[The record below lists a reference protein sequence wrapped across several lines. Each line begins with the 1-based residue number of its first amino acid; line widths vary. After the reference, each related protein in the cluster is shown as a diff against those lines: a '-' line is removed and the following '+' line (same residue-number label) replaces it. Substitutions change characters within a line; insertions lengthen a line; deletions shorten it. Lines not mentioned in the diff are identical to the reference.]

1 MLWLRYSMGGGF
13 IGSNMKI
20 LLLFPPDWLPSEPY
34 LSLPALTS
42 VLRPAGHEVVQKDI
56 NVEMYDMFFSRPF
69 LQQVAGRIGNEL
81 NHLLHVQ
88 EQRALD
94 EEESALKE
102 QLLRCTPEMINQ
114 IAQNVE
120 DAKNIL
126 RGESFYDIE
135 KLEWAT
141 HALHETMA
149 LISLG
154 YYPAQICFPPIET
167 DLAYKPFMSSEIIEA
182 LDDDQINIYRDVY
195 RQLIAPV
202 MQQEKP
208 GMVGISIV
216 QQKQLIPTFT
226 FCKMIKEDYPDIH
239 ITIGGNIVTR
249 IRDELQKQ
257 EKLFETIDSAVLYE
271 GENAYLQLVE
281 AVEQKKNLAGLP
293 NLIYRDGSGIHVNK
307 DVCSENL
314 SKLPPPDFEGLPLE
328 KYFVPKLILPYL
340 ATRGCYWGRCT
351 FCDHFQGY
359 VEGFRTMHVDQI
371 VEEIRF
377 LKEKYKT
384 RYFHFTD
391 ESYPP
396 ALFRKLSQRLIEDK
410 LDIVWTTHMRFEE
423 TLLDEQVW
431 KDAQASGC
439 RYLHFGYES
448 GNQRVLKL
456 MDKATKLE
464 AIETNLRMSSEAGIW
479 NHIMGFFGFPGETKE
494 EAEDSKRF
502 VHDNRAHIHSLGFMT
517 YVLGKYSPVAFEPE
531 KYGVSYYKNP
541 EWDLAMDY
549 YFTLKEG
556 LNIQEALDVF
566 EDFERNHDPKWD
578 LRTCVREYIFL
589 YIDHFGSNNLP
600 QLQMRP
606 DQQTEHHH
614 TSVGMV

>member
-1 MLWLRYSMGGGF
+1 
-13 IGSNMKI
+13 MKI

-42 VLRPAGHEVVQKDI
+42 VLRPAGHKVIQKDI
-56 NVEMYDMFFSRPF
+56 NVEMYDMFFSRSF
-69 LQQVAGRIGNEL
+69 LEQVSHRITGEL
-81 NHLLHVQ
+81 DHLLHV
-88 EQRALD
+88 EKQRALD
-94 EEESALKE
+94 KEESTLKA
-102 QLLRCTPEMINQ
+102 QLLQSTPEVLSQ
-114 IAQNVE
+114 LSS
-120 DAKNIL
+120 DAEQAKEIL
-126 RGESFYDIE
+126 RGESFYDID

-141 HALHETMA
+141 NTLHKTMA

-167 DLAYKPFMSSEIIEA
+167 DLVYKPYMSSEILEA

-202 MQQEKP
+202 MQKEKP

-216 QQKQLIPTFT
+216 QQKQLIPSFT
-226 FCKMIKEDYPDIH
+226 FSKMIKEEFPDLH
-239 ITIGGNIVTR
+239 ITVGGNIVTR
-249 IRDELQKQ
+249 IRDELKIQD
-257 EKLFETIDSAVLYE
+257 KLFGYIDSAILYE
-271 GENAYLQLVE
+271 GENAYLQLVD
-281 AVEQKKNLAGLP
+281 AVENSKPLSGLP
-293 NLIYRDGSGIHVNK
+293 NLIYRDESGIHANK
-307 DVCSENL
+307 DVCSEDL
-314 SKLPPPDFEGLPLE
+314 SKLPSPDFDGLLLE

-359 VEGFRTMHVDQI
+359 VEGFRTMQVDQI
-371 VEEIRF
+371 VEEIKF
-377 LKEKYKT
+377 LKDKHNT

-396 ALFRKLSQRLIEDK
+396 ALFRKLSQRLIEEK

-431 KDAQASGC
+431 KDVQESGC

-456 MDKATKLE
+456 MDKATKLD
-464 AIETNLRMSSEAGIW
+464 AIQTNLRMSSEAGIW
-479 NHIMGFFGFPGETKE
+479 NHIMGFFGFPGETRE

-517 YVLGKYSPVAFEPE
+517 FVLGKYSPVAFEPE
-531 KYGVSYYKNP
+531 KYGVDYYKNP
-541 EWDLAMDY
+541 EWDLALDY

-566 EDFERNHDPKWD
+566 AGFERNHDPKWD

-589 YIDHFGSNNLP
+589 YIDHFGNNDLP

-606 DQQTEHHH
+606 DQQTEYHQ

>member
-1 MLWLRYSMGGGF
+1 
-13 IGSNMKI
+13 MKI

-42 VLRPAGHEVVQKDI
+42 VLRPAGHKVIQKDI
-56 NVEMYDMFFSRPF
+56 NVEMYDMFFSRSF
-69 LQQVAGRIGNEL
+69 LEHVSSRIAGEL
-81 NHLLHVQ
+81 NHLIHV
-88 EQRALD
+88 EKQRALD
-94 EEESALKE
+94 EEESTLKA
-102 QLLRCTPEMINQ
+102 QLLQSTPEVLSQ
-114 IAQNVE
+114 LSS
-120 DAKNIL
+120 DAEQAKEIL
-126 RGESFYDIE
+126 RGESFYDID

-141 HALHETMA
+141 NTLHKTMA

-167 DLAYKPFMSSEIIEA
+167 DLVYKPYMSSEILEA

-202 MQQEKP
+202 MQKEKP

-216 QQKQLIPTFT
+216 QQKQLIPSFT
-226 FCKMIKEDYPDIH
+226 FSKMIKEEFPDLH
-239 ITIGGNIVTR
+239 ITVGGNIVTR
-249 IRDELQKQ
+249 IRDELKIQD
-257 EKLFETIDSAVLYE
+257 KLFGYIDSAILYE
-271 GENAYLQLVE
+271 GENAYLQLVD
-281 AVEQKKNLAGLP
+281 AVENSKPLSGLP
-293 NLIYRDGSGIHVNK
+293 NLIYRDESGIHANK
-307 DVCSENL
+307 DVCSEDL
-314 SKLPPPDFEGLPLE
+314 SKLPPPDFDGLPLE

-359 VEGFRTMHVDQI
+359 VEGFRTMQVDQI
-371 VEEIRF
+371 VEEIKF
-377 LKEKYKT
+377 LKDKHNT

-396 ALFRKLSQRLIEDK
+396 ALFRKLSQRLIEEK

-431 KDAQASGC
+431 KDVQESGC

-456 MDKATKLE
+456 MDKATKLD
-464 AIETNLRMSSEAGIW
+464 AIQTNLRMSSEAGIW
-479 NHIMGFFGFPGETKE
+479 NHIMGFFGFPGETRE

-517 YVLGKYSPVAFEPE
+517 FVLGKYSPVAFEPE
-531 KYGVSYYKNP
+531 KYGVDYYKNP
-541 EWDLAMDY
+541 EWDLALDY

-566 EDFERNHDPKWD
+566 AGFERNHDPKWD

-589 YIDHFGSNNLP
+589 YIDHFGNNDLP

-606 DQQTEHHH
+606 DQQTEYHQ

>member
-1 MLWLRYSMGGGF
+1 
-13 IGSNMKI
+13 MKI

-42 VLRPAGHEVVQKDI
+42 VLRPAGHKVIQKDI
-56 NVEMYDMFFSRPF
+56 NVEMYDMFFSRSF
-69 LQQVAGRIGNEL
+69 LEQVSHRITGEL
-81 NHLLHVQ
+81 NHLLHV
-88 EQRALD
+88 EKQRALD
-94 EEESALKE
+94 KEESTLKA
-102 QLLRCTPEMINQ
+102 QLLQSTPEVLSQ
-114 IAQNVE
+114 LSS
-120 DAKNIL
+120 DAEQAKEIL
-126 RGESFYDIE
+126 RGESFYDID

-141 HALHETMA
+141 NTLHKTMA

-167 DLAYKPFMSSEIIEA
+167 DLVYKPYMSSEILEA

-202 MQQEKP
+202 MQKEKP

-216 QQKQLIPTFT
+216 QQKQLIPSFT
-226 FCKMIKEDYPDIH
+226 FSKMIKEEFPDLH
-239 ITIGGNIVTR
+239 ITVGGNIVTR
-249 IRDELQKQ
+249 IRDELKIQD
-257 EKLFETIDSAVLYE
+257 KLFGYIDSAILYE
-271 GENAYLQLVE
+271 GENAYLQLVD
-281 AVEQKKNLAGLP
+281 AVENSKPLSGLP
-293 NLIYRDGSGIHVNK
+293 NLIYRDESGIHANK
-307 DVCSENL
+307 DVCSEDL
-314 SKLPPPDFEGLPLE
+314 SKLPSPDFDGLLLE

-359 VEGFRTMHVDQI
+359 VEGFRTMQVDQI
-371 VEEIRF
+371 VEEIKF
-377 LKEKYKT
+377 LKDKHNT

-396 ALFRKLSQRLIEDK
+396 ALFRKLSQRLIEEK

-431 KDAQASGC
+431 KDVQESGC

-456 MDKATKLE
+456 MDKATKLD
-464 AIETNLRMSSEAGIW
+464 AIQTNLRMSSEAGIW
-479 NHIMGFFGFPGETKE
+479 NHIMGFFGFPGETRE

-517 YVLGKYSPVAFEPE
+517 FVLGKYSPVAFEPE
-531 KYGVSYYKNP
+531 KYGVDYYKNP
-541 EWDLAMDY
+541 EWDLALDY

-566 EDFERNHDPKWD
+566 AGFESNHDPKWD

-589 YIDHFGSNNLP
+589 YIDHFGNNDLP

-606 DQQTEHHH
+606 DQQTEYHQ

>member
-1 MLWLRYSMGGGF
+1 
-13 IGSNMKI
+13 MKI

-42 VLRPAGHEVVQKDI
+42 VLRPAGHEVIQKDI
-56 NVEMYDMFFSRPF
+56 NVEMYDMFFSRSF
-69 LQQVAGRIGNEL
+69 LEHVSNRMAVEL
-81 NHLLHVQ
+81 NHLIHVE

-94 EEESALKE
+94 EEESTLKT
-102 QLLRCTPEMINQ
+102 QLLQSTPEVL
-114 IAQNVE
+114 AQLSFDSE
-120 DAKNIL
+120 KAKEIL
-126 RGESFYDIE
+126 RGESFYDID

-141 HALHETMA
+141 NKLHQTMA
-149 LISLG
+149 RISLG

-167 DLAYKPFMSSEIIEA
+167 DLAYKPFMSSEILEA
-182 LDDDQINIYRDVY
+182 LDDDQINVYRDVY
-195 RQLIAPV
+195 RQLIAPI
-202 MQQEKP
+202 MKKEKP

-216 QQKQLIPTFT
+216 QQKQIIPTFT
-226 FCKMIKEDYPDIH
+226 FSKMIKEEFPDVH

-249 IRDELQKQ
+249 IRDELKTQD
-257 EKLFETIDSAVLYE
+257 KLFGYIDSAVLYE
-271 GENAYLQLVE
+271 GENAYLQLVD
-281 AVEQKKNLAGLP
+281 AVENSKPLSGLP
-293 NLIYRDGSGIHVNK
+293 NLIYRDESGIHANK
-307 DVCSENL
+307 DVCSEDL
-314 SKLPPPDFEGLPLE
+314 AKLPPPDFDGLALE
-328 KYFVPKLILPYL
+328 KYFVPKLILPFL

-359 VEGFRTMHVDQI
+359 VEGFRTMQVDQI
-371 VEEIRF
+371 INELRF
-377 LKEKYKT
+377 LQNKYNT

-391 ESYPP
+391 GSYPP
-396 ALFRKLSQRLIEDK
+396 ALFRKLSQRIVAEK
-410 LDIVWTTHMRFEE
+410 LHIVWTTHMRFEE

-431 KDAQASGC
+431 KDAHASGC
-439 RYLHFGYES
+439 RYLHFGFES

-456 MDKATKLE
+456 MDKATKLD

-479 NHIMGFFGFPGETKE
+479 NHIMGFFGFPGETRE

-502 VHDNRAHIHSLGFMT
+502 VLKNREHVHSLGFMT

-549 YFTLKEG
+549 YFTLEKG

-566 EDFERNHDPKWD
+566 EGFERNHDPKWD
-578 LRTCVREYIFL
+578 LRTCVREYVYL
-589 YIDHFGSNNLP
+589 YIEHFGNNNLP
-600 QLQMRP
+600 QLKMRS
-606 DQQTEHHH
+606 DEQKKYHH

>member
-1 MLWLRYSMGGGF
+1 
-13 IGSNMKI
+13 MKI

-42 VLRPAGHEVVQKDI
+42 VLRPAGHKVIQKDI
-56 NVEMYDMFFSRPF
+56 NVEMYDMFFGRSF
-69 LQQVAGRIGNEL
+69 LEHVSGRIATEL
-81 NHLLHVQ
+81 NHLTHV
-88 EQRALD
+88 EKKRVLD
-94 EEESALKE
+94 EEESTLKT
-102 QLLRCTPEMINQ
+102 QLLQSTPEVLSQ
-114 IAQNVE
+114 LAS
-120 DAKNIL
+120 DAEEAKEIL
-126 RGESFYDIE
+126 RGERFYDIG

-141 HALHETMA
+141 NTLHQTMA
-149 LISLG
+149 HISLG

-167 DLAYKPFMSSEIIEA
+167 DLTYKPFMSSEILEA
-182 LDDDQINIYRDVY
+182 LDDDQINVYRDVY

-202 MQQEKP
+202 LKKENP

-216 QQKQLIPTFT
+216 QQKQIIPTFT
-226 FCKMIKEDYPDIH
+226 FSKMIKEEFPGVH

-249 IRDELQKQ
+249 IRDELKTQD
-257 EKLFETIDSAVLYE
+257 KLFRYIDSAVLYE
-271 GENAYLQLVE
+271 GENAYLQLVDS
-281 AVEQKKNLAGLP
+281 VENSKPLSGLP
-293 NLIYRDGSGIHVNK
+293 NLIYRDESGIHANK
-307 DVCSENL
+307 DVCSEDL
-314 SKLPPPDFEGLPLE
+314 SKLPPPDFDGLALE

-359 VEGFRTMHVDQI
+359 VEGFRTMQVDQI
-371 VEEIRF
+371 IKEIRF
-377 LKEKYKT
+377 LQNKYNT

-396 ALFRKLSQRLIEDK
+396 ALFRKLSQRIVEEK

-423 TLLDEQVW
+423 TLLDKQVW
-431 KDAQASGC
+431 EDAHKSGC
-439 RYLHFGYES
+439 RYLHFGFES

-456 MDKATKLE
+456 MDKATKLD

-479 NHIMGFFGFPGETKE
+479 NHIMGFFGFPGETRE
-494 EAEDSKRF
+494 EAEDSKHF
-502 VHDNRAHIHSLGFMT
+502 VLKNREHVHSLGFMT

-549 YFTLKEG
+549 YFTLEKG

-566 EDFERNHDPKWD
+566 EQFEKNHDLKWD
-578 LRTCVREYIFL
+578 LRTCVREYVFL
-589 YIDHFGSNNLP
+589 YIEHFGNNDLL
-600 QLQMRP
+600 QLKMRS
-606 DQQTEHHH
+606 DQQKENHH

>member
-1 MLWLRYSMGGGF
+1 
-13 IGSNMKI
+13 MKI

-69 LQQVAGRIGNEL
+69 LEQVANRIAHEL

-102 QLLRCTPEMINQ
+102 QLLQCTPEMINQ

-126 RGESFYDIE
+126 RGENFYDID

-141 HALHETMA
+141 HTLHETMA

-167 DLAYKPFMSSEIIEA
+167 DLVYKPFMSSEIIEA

-202 MQQEKP
+202 IQQEKP

-226 FCKMIKEDYPDIH
+226 FCKMIKEEFPDIH

-249 IRDELQKQ
+249 IRDELQNQ

-281 AVEQKKNLAGLP
+281 AVQQEKPLVGLP
-293 NLIYRDGSGIHVNK
+293 NLIYRDDSGIHANQ

-314 SKLPPPDFEGLPLE
+314 SELPPPDFEGLPLE

-359 VEGFRTMHVDQI
+359 VEGFRTMQVEQI

-377 LKEKYKT
+377 LKEKYNT

-431 KDAQASGC
+431 KDVQESGC

-456 MDKATKLE
+456 MDKATKLD
-464 AIETNLRMSSEAGIW
+464 AIQTNLRMSSEAGIW

-502 VHDNRAHIHSLGFMT
+502 VYDNRAHIHSLGFMT

-566 EDFERNHDPKWD
+566 EEFERNHDPKWD

-589 YIDHFGSNNLP
+589 YIDHFGNNNLP

-606 DQQTEHHH
+606 DQKAEDHH

>member
-1 MLWLRYSMGGGF
+1 
-13 IGSNMKI
+13 MKI

-42 VLRPAGHEVVQKDI
+42 VLRPAGHKVIQKDI
-56 NVEMYDMFFSRPF
+56 NVEMYDMFFSRSF
-69 LQQVAGRIGNEL
+69 LEQVSHRITGEL
-81 NHLLHVQ
+81 NHLLHV
-88 EQRALD
+88 EKQRALD
-94 EEESALKE
+94 KDESTLKT
-102 QLLRCTPEMINQ
+102 QLLQSTPEVLSQ
-114 IAQNVE
+114 LSS
-120 DAKNIL
+120 DAEQAKEIL
-126 RGESFYDIE
+126 RGESFYDID

-141 HALHETMA
+141 NTLHKTMA

-167 DLAYKPFMSSEIIEA
+167 DLVYKPYMSSEILEA

-202 MQQEKP
+202 MQKEKP

-216 QQKQLIPTFT
+216 QQKQLIPSFT
-226 FCKMIKEDYPDIH
+226 FSKMIKEEFPDLH
-239 ITIGGNIVTR
+239 ITVGGNIVTR
-249 IRDELQKQ
+249 IRGELKIQD
-257 EKLFETIDSAVLYE
+257 KLFGYIDSAILYE
-271 GENAYLQLVE
+271 GENAYLQLVD
-281 AVEQKKNLAGLP
+281 AVENSKPLSGLP
-293 NLIYRDGSGIHVNK
+293 NLIYRDESGIHANK
-307 DVCSENL
+307 DVCSEDL
-314 SKLPPPDFEGLPLE
+314 SKLPPPDFDGLLLE

-359 VEGFRTMHVDQI
+359 VEGFRTMQVDQI
-371 VEEIRF
+371 VEEIKF
-377 LKEKYKT
+377 LKDKHNT

-396 ALFRKLSQRLIEDK
+396 ALFRKLSQRLIEEK

-431 KDAQASGC
+431 KDVQESGC

-456 MDKATKLE
+456 MDKATKLD
-464 AIETNLRMSSEAGIW
+464 AIQTNLRMSSEAGIW
-479 NHIMGFFGFPGETKE
+479 NHIMGFFGFPGETRE

-517 YVLGKYSPVAFEPE
+517 FVLGKYSPVAFEPE
-531 KYGVSYYKNP
+531 KYGVDYYKNP
-541 EWDLAMDY
+541 EWDLALDY

-566 EDFERNHDPKWD
+566 AGFELNHDPKWD

-589 YIDHFGSNNLP
+589 YIDHFGNNDLP

-606 DQQTEHHH
+606 DQQTEYHQ

>member
-1 MLWLRYSMGGGF
+1 
-13 IGSNMKI
+13 MKI

-42 VLRPAGHEVVQKDI
+42 VLRPAGHKVIQKDI
-56 NVEMYDMFFSRPF
+56 NVEMYDMFFSRSF
-69 LQQVAGRIGNEL
+69 LEQVSHRITGEL
-81 NHLLHVQ
+81 NHLLHV
-88 EQRALD
+88 EKQRALD
-94 EEESALKE
+94 KEESTLKA
-102 QLLRCTPEMINQ
+102 QLLQSTPEVLSQ
-114 IAQNVE
+114 LSS
-120 DAKNIL
+120 DAEQAKEIL
-126 RGESFYDIE
+126 RGESFYDID

-141 HALHETMA
+141 NTLHKTMA

-167 DLAYKPFMSSEIIEA
+167 DLVYKPYMSSEILEA

-202 MQQEKP
+202 MQKEKP

-216 QQKQLIPTFT
+216 QQKQLIPSFT
-226 FCKMIKEDYPDIH
+226 FSKMIKEEFPDLH
-239 ITIGGNIVTR
+239 ITVGGNIVTR
-249 IRDELQKQ
+249 IRDELKIQD
-257 EKLFETIDSAVLYE
+257 KLFGYIDSAILYE
-271 GENAYLQLVE
+271 GENAYLQLVD
-281 AVEQKKNLAGLP
+281 AVENSKPLSGLP
-293 NLIYRDGSGIHVNK
+293 NLIYRDESGIHANK
-307 DVCSENL
+307 DVCSEDL
-314 SKLPPPDFEGLPLE
+314 SKLPSPDFDGLLLE

-359 VEGFRTMHVDQI
+359 VEGFRTMQVDQI
-371 VEEIRF
+371 VEEIKF
-377 LKEKYKT
+377 LKDKHNT

-396 ALFRKLSQRLIEDK
+396 ALFRKLSQRLIEEK

-431 KDAQASGC
+431 KDAQESGC

-456 MDKATKLE
+456 MDKATKLD
-464 AIETNLRMSSEAGIW
+464 AIQTNLRMSSEAGIW
-479 NHIMGFFGFPGETKE
+479 NHIMGFFGFPGETRE

-517 YVLGKYSPVAFEPE
+517 FVLGKYSPVAFEPE
-531 KYGVSYYKNP
+531 KYGVDYYKNP
-541 EWDLAMDY
+541 EWDLALDY

-566 EDFERNHDPKWD
+566 AAFESNHDPKWD

-589 YIDHFGSNNLP
+589 YIDHFGNNDLP

-606 DQQTEHHH
+606 DQQTEYHQ

>member
-1 MLWLRYSMGGGF
+1 
-13 IGSNMKI
+13 MKI

-69 LQQVAGRIGNEL
+69 LQQVAKRIAHEL

-102 QLLRCTPEMINQ
+102 QLLQCTPEMINQ

-126 RGESFYDIE
+126 RGESFYDID

-141 HALHETMA
+141 HTLHETMA

-167 DLAYKPFMSSEIIEA
+167 DLVYKPFMSSEIIEA

-226 FCKMIKEDYPDIH
+226 FCKMIKEEFPDVH

-249 IRDELQKQ
+249 IRDELQNQ
-257 EKLFETIDSAVLYE
+257 EKLFGTIDSAILYE

-281 AVEQKKNLAGLP
+281 AVEQGKPLTGLP
-293 NLIYRDGSGIHVNK
+293 NLIYRDDSGIHVNQ

-314 SKLPPPDFEGLPLE
+314 SELPPPDFEGLPLD

-359 VEGFRTMHVDQI
+359 VEGFRTMQVEQI
-371 VEEIRF
+371 VEEIRL
-377 LKEKYKT
+377 LKEKYNT

-431 KDAQASGC
+431 KDVQESGC

-456 MDKATKLE
+456 MDKATKLD
-464 AIETNLRMSSEAGIW
+464 AIQTNLRMSSEAGIW

-589 YIDHFGSNNLP
+589 YIDHFGNNNLP

>member
-1 MLWLRYSMGGGF
+1 
-13 IGSNMKI
+13 MKI

-69 LQQVAGRIGNEL
+69 LEQVANRIAHEL

-102 QLLRCTPEMINQ
+102 QLLQCTPEMINQ

-126 RGESFYDIE
+126 RGENFYDID

-141 HALHETMA
+141 HTLHETMA

-167 DLAYKPFMSSEIIEA
+167 DLVYKPFMSSEIIEA

-202 MQQEKP
+202 IQQEKP

-226 FCKMIKEDYPDIH
+226 FCKMIKEEFPDIH

-249 IRDELQKQ
+249 IRDELQNQ

-281 AVEQKKNLAGLP
+281 AVQQEKPLVGLP
-293 NLIYRDGSGIHVNK
+293 NLIYRDDSGIHANQ

-314 SKLPPPDFEGLPLE
+314 SELPPPDFEGLPLE

-359 VEGFRTMHVDQI
+359 VEGFRTMQVEQI

-377 LKEKYKT
+377 LKEKYNT

-431 KDAQASGC
+431 KDVQESGC

-456 MDKATKLE
+456 MDKATKLD
-464 AIETNLRMSSEAGIW
+464 AIQTNLRMSSEAGIW

-589 YIDHFGSNNLP
+589 YIDHFGNNNLP

-606 DQQTEHHH
+606 DQKAEDHH

>member
-1 MLWLRYSMGGGF
+1 
-13 IGSNMKI
+13 MKI

-42 VLRPAGHEVVQKDI
+42 VLRPAGHEVIQKDI

-69 LQQVAGRIGNEL
+69 LEQVSGRIKHEL
-81 NHLLHVQ
+81 NHLLHAQ
-88 EQRALD
+88 KQRTLN

-102 QLLRCTPEMINQ
+102 QLLDCTSEKFNQ
-114 IAQNVE
+114 LTSDAE
-120 DAKNIL
+120 EAKNIL
-126 RGESFYDIE
+126 RGESFYDID

-141 HALHETMA
+141 NTLHHTMA

-167 DLAYKPFMSSEIIEA
+167 DLAYKPFMSSEILEA
-182 LDDDQINIYRDVY
+182 LDDDQINVYRDVY
-195 RQLIAPV
+195 RQLISNIIKR
-202 MQQEKP
+202 EKP

-216 QQKQLIPTFT
+216 QQKQIIPTFT
-226 FCKMIKEDYPDIH
+226 FSKMIKEEFPDVH

-249 IRDELQKQ
+249 IRDELKTQD
-257 EKLFETIDSAVLYE
+257 ELFGYIDSAVLYE
-271 GENAYLQLVE
+271 GENAYLRLVD
-281 AVEQKKNLAGLP
+281 AVEHSKPLSELP
-293 NLIYRDGSGIHVNK
+293 NLIYRDESGIHANK
-307 DVCSENL
+307 DVCSEDL
-314 SKLPPPDFEGLPLE
+314 SKLPPPDFDGLALE
-328 KYFVPKLILPYL
+328 KYFIPKLILPFL

-359 VEGFRTMHVDQI
+359 VEGFRTMQVDQI
-371 VEEIRF
+371 IDEICF
-377 LKEKYKT
+377 LKNKYNT

-396 ALFRKLSQRLIEDK
+396 ALFRKLSQRLVEEK

-431 KDAQASGC
+431 KDAHASGC
-439 RYLHFGYES
+439 RYLHFGFES

-456 MDKATKLE
+456 MDKATKLD

-479 NHIMGFFGFPGETKE
+479 NHIMGFFGFPGETRE

-502 VHDNRAHIHSLGFMT
+502 VNDNREHVHSLGFMT

-549 YFTLKEG
+549 YFTLEKG

-566 EDFERNHDPKWD
+566 EEFEQNHDKKWD
-578 LRTCVREYIFL
+578 LRTCVREYVYL
-589 YIDHFGSNNLP
+589 YIEHFGNNNLP
-600 QLQMRP
+600 QLKMLPNQKKK
-606 DQQTEHHH
+606 HHQ
-614 TSVGMV
+614 TSVGMI

>member
-1 MLWLRYSMGGGF
+1 
-13 IGSNMKI
+13 MKI

-69 LQQVAGRIGNEL
+69 LEQVADRIAHEL
-81 NHLLHVQ
+81 NHLIHT
-88 EQRALD
+88 EKQRALD
-94 EEESALKE
+94 EEESTLKE
-102 QLLRCTPEMINQ
+102 QLLQCTPEMIGQ
-114 IAQNVE
+114 IAHDVE
-120 DAKNIL
+120 NAKDIL
-126 RGESFYDIE
+126 RGENFYDID

-141 HALHETMA
+141 HTLHQTMA

-167 DLAYKPFMSSEIIEA
+167 DLVYKPFMSSEILEA
-182 LDDDQINIYRDVY
+182 LEDDQINIYRDVY

-208 GMVGISIV
+208 EMVGISIV

-226 FCKMIKEDYPDIH
+226 FCKMIKEEFPDVH

-249 IRDELQKQ
+249 IRDELQNQ
-257 EKLFETIDSAVLYE
+257 DKLFKAIDSAVLYE

-281 AVEQKKNLAGLP
+281 AVEQAKPLSGLP
-293 NLIYRDGSGIHVNK
+293 NLIYRDDSGIHANK
-307 DVCSENL
+307 DVCSEDL

-359 VEGFRTMHVDQI
+359 VEGFRTMQVDQI
-371 VEEIRF
+371 VKEIRF
-377 LKEKYKT
+377 LKEKYNT

-431 KDAQASGC
+431 NDVQASGC

-456 MDKATKLE
+456 MDKATKLD
-464 AIETNLRMSSEAGIW
+464 AIQTNLRMSSEAGIW

-589 YIDHFGSNNLP
+589 YIDHFGNNNLP

-606 DQQTEHHH
+606 DQKTEQHH

>member
-1 MLWLRYSMGGGF
+1 
-13 IGSNMKI
+13 MKI

-42 VLRPAGHEVVQKDI
+42 VLRPAGHKVIQKDI
-56 NVEMYDMFFSRPF
+56 NVEMYDMFFSRSF
-69 LQQVAGRIGNEL
+69 LEHVSSRIAGEL
-81 NHLLHVQ
+81 NHLIHV
-88 EQRALD
+88 EKQRALD
-94 EEESALKE
+94 EEESTLKA
-102 QLLRCTPEMINQ
+102 QLLQSTPEVLSQ
-114 IAQNVE
+114 LSS
-120 DAKNIL
+120 DAEQAKEIL
-126 RGESFYDIE
+126 RGESFYDID

-141 HALHETMA
+141 NTLHKTMA

-167 DLAYKPFMSSEIIEA
+167 DLVYKPYMSSEILEA

-202 MQQEKP
+202 MQKEKP

-216 QQKQLIPTFT
+216 QQKQLIPSFT
-226 FCKMIKEDYPDIH
+226 FSKMIKEEFPDLH
-239 ITIGGNIVTR
+239 ITVGGNIVTR
-249 IRDELQKQ
+249 IRDELKIQD
-257 EKLFETIDSAVLYE
+257 KLFGYIDSAILYE
-271 GENAYLQLVE
+271 GENAYLQLVD
-281 AVEQKKNLAGLP
+281 AVENSKPLSGLP
-293 NLIYRDGSGIHVNK
+293 NLIYRDESGIHANK
-307 DVCSENL
+307 DVCSEDL
-314 SKLPPPDFEGLPLE
+314 SKLPPPDFDGLFLE
-328 KYFVPKLILPYL
+328 KYFIPKLILPYL

-359 VEGFRTMHVDQI
+359 VEGFRTMQVDQI
-371 VEEIRF
+371 VEEIKF
-377 LKEKYKT
+377 LKDKHNT

-396 ALFRKLSQRLIEDK
+396 ALFRKLSQRLIEEN

-431 KDAQASGC
+431 KDVQESGC

-456 MDKATKLE
+456 MDKATKLD
-464 AIETNLRMSSEAGIW
+464 AIQTNLRMSSEAGIW
-479 NHIMGFFGFPGETKE
+479 NHIMGFFGFPGETRE

-517 YVLGKYSPVAFEPE
+517 FVLGKYSPVAFEPE
-531 KYGVSYYKNP
+531 KYGVDYYKNP
-541 EWDLAMDY
+541 EWDLALDY

-566 EDFERNHDPKWD
+566 AGFERNHDPKWD

-589 YIDHFGSNNLP
+589 YIDHFGNNDLP

-606 DQQTEHHH
+606 DQQTEYHQ

>member
-1 MLWLRYSMGGGF
+1 
-13 IGSNMKI
+13 MKI

-42 VLRPAGHEVVQKDI
+42 VLRPAGHKVIQKDI

-69 LQQVAGRIGNEL
+69 LEQVSDRIIGEL
-81 NHLLHVQ
+81 NHLIHV
-88 EQRALD
+88 EKQRALD
-94 EEESALKE
+94 EEESTLKA
-102 QLLRCTPEMINQ
+102 QLLQSGPEVLSQ
-114 IAQNVE
+114 LSS
-120 DAKNIL
+120 DAEKAKEIL
-126 RGESFYDIE
+126 RGESFYDID

-141 HALHETMA
+141 NTLHQTMA
-149 LISLG
+149 RISLG

-167 DLAYKPFMSSEIIEA
+167 DLAYKPFMSSEILEA
-182 LDDDQINIYRDVY
+182 IDDDQINVYRDVY
-195 RQLIAPV
+195 RQLISPV
-202 MQQEKP
+202 MKKETP

-216 QQKQLIPTFT
+216 QQKQIIPTFT
-226 FCKMIKEDYPDIH
+226 FSKMIKEEFPDVH

-249 IRDELQKQ
+249 IRDELKTQD
-257 EKLFETIDSAVLYE
+257 KLFRYIDSAVLYE
-271 GENAYLQLVE
+271 GENAYLQLVD
-281 AVEQKKNLAGLP
+281 AVENSKPLSGLP
-293 NLIYRDGSGIHVNK
+293 NLIYRDKSGIHTNK
-307 DVCSENL
+307 DVCSEDL
-314 SKLPPPDFEGLPLE
+314 SKLPPPDFDGLALD
-328 KYFVPKLILPYL
+328 KYFVPKLILPFL

-359 VEGFRTMHVDQI
+359 VEGFRTMQVDQI
-371 VEEIRF
+371 IDEIRF
-377 LKEKYKT
+377 LQNKYNT

-396 ALFRKLSQRLIEDK
+396 ALFRKLSQRIVEEK

-431 KDAQASGC
+431 KDAHASGC
-439 RYLHFGYES
+439 RYLHFGFES

-456 MDKATKLE
+456 MDKATKLD

-479 NHIMGFFGFPGETKE
+479 NHIMGFFGFPGETRE
-494 EAEDSKRF
+494 EAEDSKHF
-502 VHDNRAHIHSLGFMT
+502 VLKNREHVHSLGFMT

-578 LRTCVREYIFL
+578 LRTCVREYVYL
-589 YIDHFGSNNLP
+589 YIEHFGNNNLP
-600 QLQMRP
+600 QLKMCSNQKK
-606 DQQTEHHH
+606 ESHH

>member
-1 MLWLRYSMGGGF
+1 
-13 IGSNMKI
+13 MKI

-42 VLRPAGHEVVQKDI
+42 VLRPAGHKVIQKDI
-56 NVEMYDMFFSRPF
+56 NVEMYDMFFSRSF
-69 LQQVAGRIGNEL
+69 LEQVSHRITGEL
-81 NHLLHVQ
+81 NHLLHV
-88 EQRALD
+88 EKKRALD
-94 EEESALKE
+94 KEESTLKA
-102 QLLRCTPEMINQ
+102 QLLQSTPEVLSQ
-114 IAQNVE
+114 LSS
-120 DAKNIL
+120 DAEQAKEIL
-126 RGESFYDIE
+126 RGESFYDID

-141 HALHETMA
+141 NTLHKTMA

-167 DLAYKPFMSSEIIEA
+167 DLVYKPYMSSEILEA

-202 MQQEKP
+202 MQKEKP

-216 QQKQLIPTFT
+216 QQKQLIPSFT
-226 FCKMIKEDYPDIH
+226 FSKMIKEEFPDLH
-239 ITIGGNIVTR
+239 ITVGGNIVTR
-249 IRDELQKQ
+249 IRDELKIQD
-257 EKLFETIDSAVLYE
+257 KLFGYIDSAILYE
-271 GENAYLQLVE
+271 GENAYLQLVD
-281 AVEQKKNLAGLP
+281 AVENSKPLSGLP
-293 NLIYRDGSGIHVNK
+293 NLIYRDESGIHANK
-307 DVCSENL
+307 DVCSEDL
-314 SKLPPPDFEGLPLE
+314 SKLPPPDFDGLLLE

-359 VEGFRTMHVDQI
+359 VEGFRTMQVDQI
-371 VEEIRF
+371 VEEIKF
-377 LKEKYKT
+377 LKDKHNT

-396 ALFRKLSQRLIEDK
+396 ALFRKLSQRLIEEK

-431 KDAQASGC
+431 KDVQESGC

-456 MDKATKLE
+456 MDKATKLD
-464 AIETNLRMSSEAGIW
+464 AIQTNLRMSSEAGIW
-479 NHIMGFFGFPGETKE
+479 NHIMGFFGFPGETRE

-517 YVLGKYSPVAFEPE
+517 FVLGKYSPVAFEPE
-531 KYGVSYYKNP
+531 KYGVDYYKNP
-541 EWDLAMDY
+541 EWDLALDY

-566 EDFERNHDPKWD
+566 AGFERNHDPKWD

-589 YIDHFGSNNLP
+589 YIDHFGNNDLP

-606 DQQTEHHH
+606 DQQTEYHQ

>member
-1 MLWLRYSMGGGF
+1 
-13 IGSNMKI
+13 MKI

-42 VLRPAGHEVVQKDI
+42 VLRPAGHTVILKDI
-56 NVEMYDMFFSRPF
+56 NVEMYDMFFSRAF
-69 LQQVAGRIGNEL
+69 LEHVSGRIATEL
-81 NHLLHVQ
+81 NHLLHV
-88 EQRALD
+88 EKQRVLD
-94 EEESALKE
+94 EEESTLKA
-102 QLLRCTPEMINQ
+102 QLLQSTPEVLSQ
-114 IAQNVE
+114 LAS
-120 DAKNIL
+120 DAEEAKEIL
-126 RGESFYDIE
+126 RGERFYDIG

-141 HALHETMA
+141 NTLHQTMA
-149 LISLG
+149 HISLG

-167 DLAYKPFMSSEIIEA
+167 DLTYKPFMSSEILES
-182 LDDDQINIYRDVY
+182 LDDDQINVYRDVY
-195 RQLIAPV
+195 QQLIAPV
-202 MQQEKP
+202 MEEENP

-216 QQKQLIPTFT
+216 QQKQIIPTFT
-226 FCKMIKEDYPDIH
+226 FSKMIKEDFPEVH

-249 IRDELQKQ
+249 IRDELKTQD
-257 EKLFETIDSAVLYE
+257 KLFGYIDSAILYE
-271 GENAYLQLVE
+271 GESAYLQLVD
-281 AVEQKKNLAGLP
+281 AVENSKPLSGLP
-293 NLIYRDGSGIHVNK
+293 NLIYRDESGIHANK
-307 DVCSENL
+307 DVCSEDL
-314 SKLPPPDFEGLPLE
+314 SKLPPPDFGGLALE
-328 KYFVPKLILPYL
+328 KYFVPKLILPFL

-359 VEGFRTMHVDQI
+359 VEGFRTMQVDQI
-371 VEEIRF
+371 IDEIRL
-377 LKEKYKT
+377 LKNKYNT

-396 ALFRKLSQRLIEDK
+396 ALFRKLSQRLVKEK

-431 KDAQASGC
+431 KDAHASGC
-439 RYLHFGYES
+439 RYLHFGFES

-456 MDKATKLE
+456 MDKATKLD

-479 NHIMGFFGFPGETKE
+479 NHIMGFFGFPGETRE
-494 EAEDSKRF
+494 EAEDSKQF
-502 VHDNRAHIHSLGFMT
+502 VLRNREHVHSLGFMT

-566 EDFERNHDPKWD
+566 EEFERNHDPKWD
-578 LRTCVREYIFL
+578 LRTCVREYVYL
-589 YIDHFGSNNLP
+589 YIEHFGNNSLP
-600 QLQMRP
+600 QLKMRS
-606 DQQTEHHH
+606 DQQKENHN

>member
-1 MLWLRYSMGGGF
+1 M
-13 IGSNMKI
+13 
-20 LLLFPPDWLPSEPY
+20 
-34 LSLPALTS
+34 SLPALTS

-56 NVEMYDMFFSRPF
+56 NVEMYDLFFSRPF
-69 LQQVAGRIGNEL
+69 IEQVAGRIAHEL
-81 NHLLHVQ
+81 NHLLRV
-88 EQRALD
+88 EKDRALD
-94 EEESALKE
+94 EEESALKR
-102 QLLRCTPEMINQ
+102 QLLQCTPELRNQ
-114 IAQNVE
+114 IADDVE
-120 DAKNIL
+120 KAKSIL
-126 RGESFYDIE
+126 RGESFYDID

-141 HALHETMA
+141 NILHQTMA
-149 LISLG
+149 FISLG

-167 DLAYKPFMSSEIIEA
+167 DLVYKPFMSSEILEA
-182 LDDDQINIYRDVY
+182 IDDDQINIYRDVY

-226 FCKMIKEDYPDIH
+226 FCKMIKEEFPDVH

-249 IRDELQKQ
+249 TRDELKDQ
-257 EKLFETIDSAVLYE
+257 EQLFATIDSAVLYE
-271 GENAYLQLVE
+271 GESAYLQLVS
-281 AVEQKKNLAGLP
+281 AVEQAKPLAKLP
-293 NLIYRDGSGIHVNK
+293 NLIYRDDSGIHANE
-307 DVCSENL
+307 DVCSEDL
-314 SKLPPPDFEGLPLE
+314 SKLPPPDFEGLPLD
-328 KYFVPKLILPYL
+328 KYFIPKLILPYL

-359 VEGFRTMHVDQI
+359 VEGFRTMQVDQI
-371 VEEIRF
+371 VEEIKF
-377 LKEKYKT
+377 LKEKHNT

-396 ALFRKLSQRLIEDK
+396 ALFRKLSQRLIDDK

-431 KDAQASGC
+431 KDVQASGC

-456 MDKATKLE
+456 MDKATNLD
-464 AIETNLRMSSEAGIW
+464 AIQTNLRMSSEAGIW

-517 YVLGKYSPVAFEPE
+517 YVLGKYSPVAFEPK

-556 LNIQEALDVF
+556 LNIQEALNVF
-566 EDFERNHDPKWD
+566 EEFERNHDPKWD

-589 YIDHFGSNNLP
+589 YIDHFGNNNLP

-606 DQQTEHHH
+606 DQQSQSHQ

>member
-1 MLWLRYSMGGGF
+1 
-13 IGSNMKI
+13 MKI

-42 VLRPAGHEVVQKDI
+42 VLRPAGHKVIQKDI
-56 NVEMYDMFFSRPF
+56 NVEMYDMFFSRSF
-69 LQQVAGRIGNEL
+69 LEHVSSRIAGEL
-81 NHLLHVQ
+81 NHLIHV
-88 EQRALD
+88 EKQRALD
-94 EEESALKE
+94 EEESTLKA
-102 QLLRCTPEMINQ
+102 QLLQSTPEVLSQ
-114 IAQNVE
+114 LSS
-120 DAKNIL
+120 DAEQAKEIL
-126 RGESFYDIE
+126 RGESFYDID

-141 HALHETMA
+141 NTLHKTMA

-167 DLAYKPFMSSEIIEA
+167 DLVYKPYMSSEILEA

-202 MQQEKP
+202 MQKEKP

-216 QQKQLIPTFT
+216 QQKQLIPSFT
-226 FCKMIKEDYPDIH
+226 FSKMIKEEFPDLH
-239 ITIGGNIVTR
+239 ITVGGNIVTR
-249 IRDELQKQ
+249 IRDELKIQD
-257 EKLFETIDSAVLYE
+257 KLFGYIDSAILYE
-271 GENAYLQLVE
+271 GENAYLQLVD
-281 AVEQKKNLAGLP
+281 AVENSKPLSGLP
-293 NLIYRDGSGIHVNK
+293 NLIYRDESGIHSNK
-307 DVCSENL
+307 DVCSEDL
-314 SKLPPPDFEGLPLE
+314 SKLPPPDFDGLLLE

-359 VEGFRTMHVDQI
+359 VEGFRTMQVDQI
-371 VEEIRF
+371 VEEIKF
-377 LKEKYKT
+377 LKDKHNT

-396 ALFRKLSQRLIEDK
+396 ALFRKLSQRLIEEK

-431 KDAQASGC
+431 KDVQESGC

-456 MDKATKLE
+456 MDKATKLD
-464 AIETNLRMSSEAGIW
+464 AIQTNLRMSSEAGIW
-479 NHIMGFFGFPGETKE
+479 NHIMGFFGFPGETRE

-517 YVLGKYSPVAFEPE
+517 FVLGKYSPVAFEPE
-531 KYGVSYYKNP
+531 KYGVDYYKNP
-541 EWDLAMDY
+541 EWDLALDY

-566 EDFERNHDPKWD
+566 AGFERNHDPKWD

-589 YIDHFGSNNLP
+589 YIDHFGNNDLP

-606 DQQTEHHH
+606 DQQTEYHQ

>member
-1 MLWLRYSMGGGF
+1 
-13 IGSNMKI
+13 MKT

-42 VLRPAGHEVVQKDI
+42 VLRPAGHEVIQKDI
-56 NVEMYDMFFSRPF
+56 NVEMYDMFFSRSF
-69 LQQVAGRIGNEL
+69 LEHVSGRIAGEL
-81 NHLLHVQ
+81 NHLIHV
-88 EQRALD
+88 EKQRALD
-94 EEESALKE
+94 EEESTLKA
-102 QLLRCTPEMINQ
+102 QLLQSSPEALYQ
-114 IAQNVE
+114 LASDAE
-120 DAKNIL
+120 EAKNIL
-126 RGESFYDIE
+126 RGESFYDID

-141 HALHETMA
+141 NTLHQTMA
-149 LISLG
+149 RISLG

-167 DLAYKPFMSSEIIEA
+167 DLAYKPFMSSEILEA

-195 RQLIAPV
+195 QKLISPV
-202 MQQEKP
+202 IKKENP
-208 GMVGISIV
+208 GMIGISIV
-216 QQKQLIPTFT
+216 QQKQIIPTFT
-226 FCKMIKEDYPDIH
+226 FSKMIKEEFPEVH

-249 IRDELQKQ
+249 IREELKTQD
-257 EKLFETIDSAVLYE
+257 KLFGYIDSAILYE
-271 GENAYLQLVE
+271 GESAYLQLVDAIE
-281 AVEQKKNLAGLP
+281 NSKPLSGLP
-293 NLIYRDGSGIHVNK
+293 NLIYRDKSGIHANN
-307 DVCSENL
+307 DVCSEDL
-314 SKLPPPDFEGLPLE
+314 SKLPPPDFDGLPLE

-359 VEGFRTMHVDQI
+359 VEGFRTMQVDQI
-371 VEEIRF
+371 IKEIRF
-377 LKEKYKT
+377 LKEKYNT

-396 ALFRKLSQRLIEDK
+396 ALFRKLSQRIVEEK

-423 TLLDEQVW
+423 TLLDDQVW
-431 KDAQASGC
+431 KDAHASGC
-439 RYLHFGYES
+439 RYLHFGFES

-456 MDKATKLE
+456 MDKATKLD

-479 NHIMGFFGFPGETKE
+479 NHIMGFFGFPGETRE
-494 EAEDSKRF
+494 EAEDSKQF
-502 VHDNRAHIHSLGFMT
+502 VLRNRDHVHSLGFMT

-556 LNIQEALDVF
+556 LNIQEALNVF
-566 EDFERNHDPKWD
+566 EDFEQNHDPKWD
-578 LRTCVREYIFL
+578 LRTCVREYVYL
-589 YIDHFGSNNLP
+589 YIEHFGNNNLP
-600 QLQMRP
+600 QLKVRS
-606 DQQTEHHH
+606 DQQKESHH

>member
-1 MLWLRYSMGGGF
+1 
-13 IGSNMKI
+13 MKI

-42 VLRPAGHEVVQKDI
+42 VLRPAGHKVIQKDI
-56 NVEMYDMFFSRPF
+56 NVEMYDMFFSRSF
-69 LQQVAGRIGNEL
+69 LEHVSSRIAGEL
-81 NHLLHVQ
+81 NHLIHV
-88 EQRALD
+88 EKQRALD
-94 EEESALKE
+94 EEESTLKA
-102 QLLRCTPEMINQ
+102 QLLQSTPEVLSQ
-114 IAQNVE
+114 LSS
-120 DAKNIL
+120 DAEQAKEIL
-126 RGESFYDIE
+126 RGESFYDID

-141 HALHETMA
+141 NTLHKTMA

-167 DLAYKPFMSSEIIEA
+167 DLVYKPYMSSEILEA

-202 MQQEKP
+202 MQKEKP

-216 QQKQLIPTFT
+216 QQKQLIPSFT
-226 FCKMIKEDYPDIH
+226 FSKMIKEEFPDLH
-239 ITIGGNIVTR
+239 ITVGGNIVTR
-249 IRDELQKQ
+249 IRDELKIQD
-257 EKLFETIDSAVLYE
+257 KLFGYIDSAILYE
-271 GENAYLQLVE
+271 GENAYLQLVD
-281 AVEQKKNLAGLP
+281 AVENSKPLSGLP
-293 NLIYRDGSGIHVNK
+293 NLIYRDESGIHANK
-307 DVCSENL
+307 DVCSEDL
-314 SKLPPPDFEGLPLE
+314 SKLPPPDFDGLSLE

-359 VEGFRTMHVDQI
+359 VEGFRTMQVDQI
-371 VEEIRF
+371 VEEIKF
-377 LKEKYKT
+377 LKDKHNT

-396 ALFRKLSQRLIEDK
+396 ALFRKLSQRLVEEK

-431 KDAQASGC
+431 KDVQESGC

-456 MDKATKLE
+456 MDKATKLD
-464 AIETNLRMSSEAGIW
+464 AIQTNLRMSSEAGIW
-479 NHIMGFFGFPGETKE
+479 NHIMGFFGFPGETRE

-517 YVLGKYSPVAFEPE
+517 FVLGKYSPVAFEPE
-531 KYGVSYYKNP
+531 KYGVDYYKNP
-541 EWDLAMDY
+541 EWDLALDY

-566 EDFERNHDPKWD
+566 AGFERNHDPKWD

-589 YIDHFGSNNLP
+589 YIDHFGNNDLP

-606 DQQTEHHH
+606 DQQTEYHQ

>member
-1 MLWLRYSMGGGF
+1 
-13 IGSNMKI
+13 MKI

-42 VLRPAGHEVVQKDI
+42 VLRPAGHKVIQKDI
-56 NVEMYDMFFSRPF
+56 NVEMYDMFFSRSF
-69 LQQVAGRIGNEL
+69 LEHVSSRIAGEL
-81 NHLLHVQ
+81 NHLIHV
-88 EQRALD
+88 EKQRALD
-94 EEESALKE
+94 EEESTLKA
-102 QLLRCTPEMINQ
+102 QLLQSTPEVLSQ
-114 IAQNVE
+114 LSS
-120 DAKNIL
+120 DAEQAKEIL
-126 RGESFYDIE
+126 RGESFYDID

-141 HALHETMA
+141 NTLHKTMA

-167 DLAYKPFMSSEIIEA
+167 DLVYKPYMSSEILEA
-182 LDDDQINIYRDVY
+182 LDDNQINIYRDVY

-202 MQQEKP
+202 MQKEKP

-216 QQKQLIPTFT
+216 QQKQLIPSFT
-226 FCKMIKEDYPDIH
+226 FSKMIKEEFPDLH
-239 ITIGGNIVTR
+239 ITVGGNIVTR
-249 IRDELQKQ
+249 IRDELKIQD
-257 EKLFETIDSAVLYE
+257 KLFGYIDSAILYE
-271 GENAYLQLVE
+271 GENAYLQLVDT
-281 AVEQKKNLAGLP
+281 VENSKPLSGLP
-293 NLIYRDGSGIHVNK
+293 NLIYRDESGIHANK
-307 DVCSENL
+307 DVCSEDL
-314 SKLPPPDFEGLPLE
+314 SKLPPPDFDGLLLE

-359 VEGFRTMHVDQI
+359 VEGFRTMQVDQI
-371 VEEIRF
+371 VEEIKF
-377 LKEKYKT
+377 LKDKHNT

-396 ALFRKLSQRLIEDK
+396 ALFRKLSQRLIEEK

-431 KDAQASGC
+431 KDVQESGC

-456 MDKATKLE
+456 MDKATKLD
-464 AIETNLRMSSEAGIW
+464 AIQTNLRMSSEAGIW
-479 NHIMGFFGFPGETKE
+479 NHIMGFFGFPGETRE

-517 YVLGKYSPVAFEPE
+517 FVLGKYSPVAFEPE
-531 KYGVSYYKNP
+531 KYGVDYYKNP
-541 EWDLAMDY
+541 EWDLALDY

-566 EDFERNHDPKWD
+566 AGFERNHDPKWD

-589 YIDHFGSNNLP
+589 YIDHFGNNDLP

-606 DQQTEHHH
+606 DQQTEYHQ